1 MAKQGMIQREKKREL
16 LTLKYITKRNL
27 LKNEL
32 KTASTYSEKLEVYKK
47 LQKLPKNSAPV
58 RKRNRC
64 WATGRSRAF
73 YRDFGLSRH
82 VLREMAHEGLIPGL
96 RKASW

>member
-47 LQKLPKNSAPV
+47 LQKLPKKFSSGSKKKPLLGYW
-58 RKRNRC
+58 KKSC
-64 WATGRSRAF
+64 
-73 YRDFGLSRH
+73 
-82 VLREMAHEGLIPGL
+82 VLP
-96 RKASW
+96 

>member
-82 VLREMAHEGLIPGL
+82 VLVKWLT
-96 RKASW
+96 KD

>member
-1 MAKQGMIQREKKREL
+1 MIQREKKREL
-16 LTLKYITKRNL
+16 LSLKYARKRTS
-27 LKNEL
+27 LKKEL
-32 KTASTYSEKLEVYKK
+32 KTTGTYAEKLEVYKK
-47 LQKLPKNSAPV
+47 LQKLPNNSAPV
-58 RKRNRC
+58 RRRNRC
-64 WATGRSRAF
+64 WANGRSRAF